1 MTYHTHLE
9 MHTYVLEFPVK
20 HNIDFETVSYETLNS
35 SISKIHRYGSK
46 TRESKINYNVSLSLS
61 I

>member
-35 SISKIHRYGSK
+35 SISKIYRYAVRQEK
-46 TRESKINYNVSLSLS
+46 VR
-61 I
+61 